1 MRIHRLAGRLAVAL
15 TLVATVIPVAD
26 ALGAPNMA
34 GSALKA
40 APVHDP
46 RLASAPARPAATA
59 AVPERVW
66 QEINDALAIKL
77 MNRS

>member
-15 TLVATVIPVAD
+15 TLVGAVIPAAG

-34 GSALKA
+34 GSSRKA
-40 APVHDP
+40 APVHHP
-46 RLASAPARPAATA
+46 RLASAPARPAPTA
-59 AVPERVW
+59 AVPEHVW

-77 MNRS
+77 MNRP